1 MVTKRVLKS
10 IIYRIASLI
19 WIQVMT
25 WVLWGSL
32 NTNLIVLITDIA
44 ITTPF
49 YYIYDWIWDRYVG
62 KV

>member
-1 MVTKRVLKS
+1 MVKKRILKS

-32 NTNLIVLITDIA
+32 NTNLIVFITDIV

-49 YYIYDWIWDRYVG
+49 YYFYDWIWDRYIGNV
-62 KV
+62 